1 MLGARRTLEMR
12 KSSDIIEDFIESLE
26 KLIDT
31 LDDEWHH
38 NDEGEWRQADNIRQN
53 VLPHTKERFKS
64 LLDEYID
71 RRIETYCDKNMIQ
84 RIKFKDLEE
93 Q

>member
-1 MLGARRTLEMR
+1 MQRLEIKMVR
-12 KSSDIIEDFIESLE
+12 KSSEIIEDFINSLE

-53 VLPHTKERFKS
+53 ILPGVKENFKEH
-64 LLDEYID
+64 LDEYID
-71 RRIETYCDKNMIQ
+71 RRIQTYLKKVKINV
-84 RIKFKDLEE
+84 K
-93 Q
+93 

>member
-1 MLGARRTLEMR
+1 MR

-38 NDEGEWRQADNIRQN
+38 NDEYEWRQADNIRQN
-53 VLPHTKERFKS
+53 ILPHVKERFKH

-71 RRIETYCDKNMIQ
+71 RRIETYVDKYHIQ
-84 RIKFKDLEE
+84 RTTFTEE